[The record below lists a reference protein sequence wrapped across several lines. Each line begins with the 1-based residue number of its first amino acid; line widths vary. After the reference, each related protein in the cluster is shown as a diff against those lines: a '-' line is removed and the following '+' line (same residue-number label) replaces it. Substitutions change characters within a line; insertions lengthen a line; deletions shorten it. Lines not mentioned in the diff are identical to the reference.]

1 MVAILT
7 IKRAFSPLARCR
19 GFAVLHCATGEAAWD
34 FTELAAIDRL
44 MRRLGKRGYYRH
56 FVTR

>member
-19 GFAVLHCATGEAAWD
+19 GFSVSHGATGEAAWD

-44 MRRLGKRGYYRH
+44 MRRLGKRGYDLH